1 MGQTLIN
8 DIYDQWKSA
17 KKQAQEE
24 CENRSLFNMAEK
36 YRVCSMLNG
45 TESVEEVLKLFVT
58 PQGIEFCT
66 KHSFP
71 AIEMCRRFKGP
82 VAESLGVF
90 VEQNVSARNLPMV
103 YLIGKCHAELEYDE
117 NSTGHQVILMHGAT
131 AHITASKWA
140 VVYVNTDGGGEATVE
155 VADHAKVL

>member
-1 MGQTLIN
+1 MEQTLIK
-8 DIYDQWKSA
+8 DVYAQWKTA
-17 KKQAQEE
+17 KQQAQRE

-36 YRVCSMLNG
+36 FRECRMFTG
-45 TESVEEVLKLFVT
+45 TENIEQVLKLFVS

-71 AIEMCRRFKGP
+71 TIEMCRRFKGP

-90 VEQNVSARNLPMV
+90 VEQNVSCRNLPMV
-103 YLIGKCHAELEYDE
+103 FLVGKCHAELEYDE

-131 AHITASKWA
+131 AHIRASKWA
-140 VVYVNTDGGGEATVE
+140 VVYVNTDGGGQATVE
-155 VADHAKVL
+155 VIDHAKVL